1 MSVQA
6 RTMGIA
12 DIFEALTARDR
23 PYKNG
28 MKLSQAMNILASF
41 KRNGHIDPDLFTI
54 FVEQKVY
61 LRYAQEFLPAEQIDE
76 VDDALLLT

>member
-1 MSVQA
+1 
-6 RTMGIA
+6 
-12 DIFEALTARDR
+12 
-23 PYKNG
+23 